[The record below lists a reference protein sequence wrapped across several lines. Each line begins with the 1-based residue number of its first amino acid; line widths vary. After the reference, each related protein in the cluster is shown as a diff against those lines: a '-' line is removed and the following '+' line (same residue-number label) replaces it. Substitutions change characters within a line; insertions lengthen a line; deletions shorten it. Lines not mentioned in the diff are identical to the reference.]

1 MRIKSGSISRQVQDD
16 YPLTPTGTFSE
27 SRPMIIRSLLVA
39 LVLAV
44 VAVPASADV
53 LSSQPKVLAPFKAVV
68 AKANESTVQIR
79 GDDKDIALGTVVY
92 SDGFI
97 LTKASELRGSL
108 SVRFP
113 DGTEFGAKIVG
124 KHRDTDLALLR
135 VDVTGL
141 KPVTFTDSKKARA
154 GNWLAASG
162 ATSDPVSVGIV
173 SVATRKLTG
182 FDAQIDNANRGY
194 VGIFMAE
201 EDPKDAEG
209 KVLGAKVIRLEE
221 KGAGKKAGLLVGDII
236 TAVDGFRVA
245 GREALRNALEN
256 SRPGD
261 SVSLLL
267 LRDGEEKTYKLTLTG
282 STSRPARGDI
292 QNAMGGDLSGR
303 RTGFPAVLQTDM
315 VIQPKECGGP
325 VVDLDGN
332 VLGINIARAGRVET
346 WILPSENIRPILTD
360 LKAGKYAPISTT
372 KDKN

>member
-1 MRIKSGSISRQVQDD
+1 M
-16 YPLTPTGTFSE
+16 
-27 SRPMIIRSLLVA
+27 MMRSLAAAIA
-39 LVLAV
+39 LALTVT
-44 VAVPASADV
+44 PAWAQI
-53 LSSQPKVLAPFKAVV
+53 SSQSKVLAPFKAVV

-79 GDDKDIALGTVVY
+79 GDDKDVALGTIVF

-97 LTKASELRGSL
+97 LTKASELRGAL
-108 SVRFP
+108 SVRFQ
-113 DGTEFGAKIVG
+113 DGTEFEAKIVG

-135 VDVTGL
+135 VDVKGL
-141 KPVTFTDSKKARA
+141 KPVTFIDSKAARA

-162 ATSDPVSVGIV
+162 PTSDPISVGIV

-182 FDAQIDNANRGY
+182 FDSQIDNMNRGY

-201 EDPKDAEG
+201 EDPKDTDG
-209 KVLGAKVIRLEE
+209 KHLGAKVIRLEE
-221 KGAGKKAGLLVGDII
+221 KGAGKKAGLLVGDIV
-236 TAVDGFRVA
+236 TAVDGFKVA

-261 SVSLLL
+261 SVTLAV
-267 LRDGEEKTYKLTLTG
+267 LREGEEKTYKLTLTG
-282 STSRPARGDI
+282 STSRPDRGSI

-303 RTGFPAVLQTDM
+303 RSGFKAVLQTDM
-315 VIQPKECGGP
+315 VIQPKDCGGP

-346 WILPSENIRPILTD
+346 WILPSEKIKPILNE
-360 LKAGKYAPISTT
+360 LKAGKFAPIAAT

>member
-1 MRIKSGSISRQVQDD
+1 
-16 YPLTPTGTFSE
+16 
-27 SRPMIIRSLLVA
+27 
-39 LVLAV
+39 V
-44 VAVPASADV
+44 VAVS
-53 LSSQPKVLAPFKAVV
+53 L
-68 AKANESTVQIR
+68 VQIR
-79 GDDKDIALGTVVY
+79 GDDKDIALGIVVY

-113 DGTEFGAKIVG
+113 DGTEFDAKIFG
-124 KHRDTDLALLR
+124 KHRDTDLALLQ
-135 VDVTGL
+135 VDVKGL
-141 KPVTFTDSKKARA
+141 KPVTFVDSKKART

-162 ATSDPVSVGIV
+162 PTSDPVAVGIV

-182 FDAQIDNANRGY
+182 LDAMIDNLNRGY

-201 EDPKDAEG
+201 EDPKDADG
-209 KVLGAKVIRLEE
+209 KYLGAKVIRLEE

-236 TAVDGFRVA
+236 TTVDGFKVA

-261 SVSLLL
+261 SVTLAV
-267 LRDGEEKTYKLTLTG
+267 LREGEEKTYKLTLTG
-282 STSRPARGDI
+282 STSRPDRGTI

-303 RTGFPAVLQTDM
+303 RSGFPAVLQTDM

-346 WILPSENIRPILTD
+346 WILPSENIQPVLKD
-360 LKAGKYAPISTT
+360 LRAGKFGPISAA
-372 KDKN
+372 KEKNKN